1 MRNDLA
7 NNVSHECYVVEI
19 DGIKQSEHRIFV
31 EALKRGFELK
41 RQHQHSAV
49 KLRDAEDIPR
59 GRVRFWHIKTLK
71 LFNSYRVRRLGP
83 KVAPAG

>member
-1 MRNDLA
+1 MRNDLP

-31 EALKRGFELK
+31 EALKCGLELK
-41 RQHQHSAV
+41 RQHPHSAV

-59 GRVRFWHIKTLK
+59 PDRTLSDRKCGSRPVMGR
-71 LFNSYRVRRLGP
+71 
-83 KVAPAG
+83 

>member
-1 MRNDLA
+1 MRNDLP

-31 EALKRGFELK
+31 EALKCGFELK
-41 RQHQHSAV
+41 RQYPHSAV

-59 GRVRFWHIKTLK
+59 PDGTQSDRKCGSRAVMGR
-71 LFNSYRVRRLGP
+71 
-83 KVAPAG
+83 